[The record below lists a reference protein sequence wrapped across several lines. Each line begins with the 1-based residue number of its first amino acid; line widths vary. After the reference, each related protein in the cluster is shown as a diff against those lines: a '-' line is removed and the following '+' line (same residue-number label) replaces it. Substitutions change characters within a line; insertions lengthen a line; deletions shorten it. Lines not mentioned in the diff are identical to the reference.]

1 MYNSHHEK
9 YTTYYC
15 TYTALI
21 VIVTKNE
28 SRNFLS
34 KKQMV
39 KIKVALSMTDVG
51 KMFED
56 EKEQYGK
63 ECEAKGKEKGLAL
76 GHAKNG

>member
-1 MYNSHHEK
+1 
-9 YTTYYC
+9 
-15 TYTALI
+15 
-21 VIVTKNE
+21 
-28 SRNFLS
+28 
-34 KKQMV
+34 
-39 KIKVALSMTDVG
+39 MTDVG